1 MTASRKTVAVLGASG
16 YAGGELARILR
27 GHGGVEVIALQ
38 SESSPGKP
46 LREVFTDWQ
55 GEERFSEKTPEQ
67 IAELHPDLVFFAT
80 SEGIAKRLAPL
91 FTKSKLIDLSRD
103 WRGEWRYGL
112 PELFRG
118 EIATSDAIANPG
130 CYATACL
137 LAAWPLVKEGLVERA
152 VFDGKSGYSGAGRK
166 PNERNDPKVLAD
178 NLMPYHLAN
187 HAHVAEIER
196 ALGMMV
202 HFTPHVVPSF
212 RGLIVTAHLFVRG
225 DGNFRE
231 LYEDAYR
238 NEPVV
243 KVQEKIPDFRDVRGT
258 DRAVLGG
265 FESDGRG
272 RLVVIS
278 AIDNL
283 GKGAAG
289 QAVQNMNLLLGF
301 PEVRGL
307 RL

>member
-1 MTASRKTVAVLGASG
+1 MTSKKTVAVLGASG

-38 SESSPGKP
+38 SESSPGRP
-46 LREVFTDWQ
+46 LTEAFPDWQ
-55 GEERFSEKTPEQ
+55 GDERFSEKTPEQ
-67 IAELHPDLVFFAT
+67 IAAMNPDLVFFAT
-80 SEGIAKRLAPL
+80 SEGIAKKTAPL
-91 FTKSKLIDLSRD
+91 FPKARLIDLSRD

-112 PELFRG
+112 PELGRG
-118 EIATSDAIANPG
+118 NIATADAVANPG

-166 PNERNDPKVLAD
+166 PNERNDPKVLAE
-178 NLMPYHLAN
+178 NVLPYHLAH

-196 ALGMMV
+196 ALGMLV
-202 HFTPHVVPSF
+202 HFTPHVVPAF
-212 RGLIVTAHLFVRG
+212 RGLLVTAHLLVRG
-225 DGNFRE
+225 AGDFRE
-231 LYEDAYR
+231 LYVEAYR

-243 KVQEKIPDFRDVRGT
+243 RVQEKIPDFRDVRGR
-258 DRAVLGG
+258 DGAVLGG
-265 FESDGRG
+265 FEFDGRG
-272 RLVVIS
+272 RLVVVS

-301 PEVRGL
+301 PETRGL